1 MILLMIS
8 AITIPVIAPV
18 LSNRQIRE
26 AARMV
31 DVFLSGARN
40 RAAQTGRSV
49 GVVFELN
56 VPGGSSAI
64 TAGTVGSATAYTMPG
79 GSQVLS
85 YAEVPPSYTGD
96 FGNSTVNILDT
107 GATVISPAV
116 SNIFSNLDVG
126 WLQLVRPG
134 DLIRFG
140 GHATLYRVFLG
151 EPYFDVDGNG
161 VFTPF
166 VDAFTDTNSNGTYD
180 SPPAGMIADGYLSAA
195 TATQPLIASTF
206 WGMWTYTFADP
217 VLALQYMSW
226 PVGGVYQPPINTSFG
241 QNGAVSFEII
251 RQPVP
256 QTAGKLE
263 LPAAAAVDF
272 GTTLGTSTSD
282 AVAIPG
288 SGYDTLPPPSPLP
301 SPPPSIGAS
310 FRPFPIQPL
319 SGQAT
324 SPPPYTSRIMIT
336 FAPSGLVDMVYS
348 WDEPTF
354 TWNLATVGWQ
364 GRQPVGPIYLLVG
377 RRDLVGGDPTL
388 LQQVLNGQAPGQ
400 PCFNFQDPS
409 NLWIVINPQTGA
421 VMTTQNAAVNL
432 AQAPPLGSNQ
442 QQALTFWWQ
451 QTYQARSLARQS
463 LAMGGR

>member
-1 MILLMIS
+1 
-8 AITIPVIAPV
+8 
-18 LSNRQIRE
+18 
-26 AARMV
+26 
-31 DVFLSGARN
+31 
-40 RAAQTGRSV
+40 
-49 GVVFELN
+49 
-56 VPGGSSAI
+56 
-64 TAGTVGSATAYTMPG
+64 MPG
-79 GSQVLS
+79 GSTVLS

-96 FGNSTVNILDT
+96 FSNSTMNIRDT
-107 GATVISPAV
+107 GATLISPAV
-116 SNIFSNLDVG
+116 SSIFNNLDVG

-134 DLIRFG
+134 DLIRFDS
-140 GHATLYRVFLG
+140 HATLYRIFLG

-166 VDAFTDTNSNGTYD
+166 VDAFTDTNGNGTFD
-180 SPPAGMIADGYLSAA
+180 GPPTGMIADGYLAA
-195 TATQPLIASTF
+195 STATTPLITGTT

-226 PVGGVYQPPINTSFG
+226 PISAMAYQPPVNTSFG
-241 QNGAVSFEII
+241 QNGAASFEII

-263 LPAAAAVDF
+263 LPGAAAVDF

-288 SGYDTLPPPSPLP
+288 SGYDTLPPPATLPLP
-301 SPPPSIGAS
+301 PTPPPSIGAS
-310 FRPFPIQPL
+310 FRPFPVQPL
-319 SGQAT
+319 SVQT
-324 SPPPYTSRIMIT
+324 ISPPSYTSRIMIT
-336 FAPSGLVDMVYS
+336 FAPSGLVDLVYS

-354 TWNLATVGWQ
+354 TWNVATVGWQ
-364 GRQPVGPIYLLVG
+364 GRQPIGPIYLLVG

-400 PCFNFQDPS
+400 PCFNFQDPT

-421 VMTTQNAAVNL
+421 VMTTQNASVNL
-432 AQAPPLGSNQ
+432 TQAPPLGSNQ
-442 QQALTFWWQ
+442 QQALNFWWQ

-463 LAMGGR
+463 LGMGGR